1 MVPQSMRLLTG
12 FQSRYKMTGFRS
24 ANGINHIQTYNAVSS
39 QTDYK
44 ILKIRQKKLISSV
57 AYITILQH
65 GAVDKKESYKRT

>member
-1 MVPQSMRLLTG
+1 MVPQRMRLLTV

-44 ILKIRQKKLISSV
+44 ILKIRQQ
-57 AYITILQH
+57 T
-65 GAVDKKESYKRT
+65 